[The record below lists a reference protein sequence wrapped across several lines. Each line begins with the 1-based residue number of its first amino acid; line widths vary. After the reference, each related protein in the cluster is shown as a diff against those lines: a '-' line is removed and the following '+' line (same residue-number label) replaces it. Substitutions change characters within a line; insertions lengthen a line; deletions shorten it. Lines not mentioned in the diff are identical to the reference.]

1 MTAKTFNRRH
11 TIIPEEDTIWALGQ
25 KLCVLKFWN
34 QCWLADPYGSR
45 WMKLK
50 TSLSDSAFRFAR
62 RILEAARLFLFRRIS
77 IGSDGRTSIWEVR
90 NLHGARVKDFW
101 QGVKNEAD
109 TASNKADT
117 APQKTITASNK
128 APILAE
134 TQSEQVFQ
142 EPSGTPQEHITN
154 SSKEFVM
161 CVSSTQNEIPQGE
174 ETAHAPLGGASPQ
187 IVESVEEKEEDLPMA
202 IDCTTL
208 TLVDDASSQPAL
220 LSTESQNSGEEVKNS
235 HEGTCS
241 ATQVSQNEKLP
252 IEVEASSSAL
262 LMAENPVTSVEVRD
276 SHEDTC
282 SAAPVASFDK
292 WSSDAIA
299 ARSKARPER
308 MEKIKMA
315 GIVGENPGFEYLQ
328 ECWNDDPALQ
338 IVIKKL
344 LGKFPQWGI
353 VCVDGV
359 LVDWDNET

>member
-11 TIIPEEDTIWALGQ
+11 TIIPEEDTVWALGQ

-77 IGSDGRTSIWEVR
+77 VGSDGRTSIWEVR

-109 TASNKADT
+109 TASDKVHT
-117 APQKTITASNK
+117 ASQKTITASSK
-128 APILAE
+128 APILAK
-134 TQSEQVFQ
+134 TQSQQAFQ
-142 EPSGTPQEHITN
+142 EPSGTPQEHLTN
-154 SSKEFVM
+154 SSKEFVR
-161 CVSSTQNEIPQGE
+161 CVSSTQPEISHCE
-174 ETAHAPLGGASPQ
+174 ETAIAPLGGASPQ
-187 IVESVEEKEEDLPMA
+187 IVEGVEEIEKDLPMA
-202 IDCTTL
+202 MDCTTL
-208 TLVDDASSQPAL
+208 ALVDATEGQPTSL
-220 LSTESQNSGEEVKNS
+220 LVENQDLGVEVRDCP
-235 HEGTCS
+235 EDTCS
-241 ATQVSQNEKLP
+241 ATPPAQNEKLS
-252 IEVEASSSAL
+252 IEVEASSSATL
-262 LMAENPVTSVEVRD
+262 SAENKDCDESAKTP
-276 SHEDTC
+276 HEGTC
-282 SAAPVASFDK
+282 SAPPVASFDK
-292 WSSDAIA
+292 WSSEAIA

-315 GIVGENPGFEYLQ
+315 GIVGENPGFEYLK
-328 ECWNDDPALQ
+328 ECWDDDPALQ

-344 LGKFPQWGI
+344 LSKFPQWGI

-359 LVDWDNET
+359 LIDWNE